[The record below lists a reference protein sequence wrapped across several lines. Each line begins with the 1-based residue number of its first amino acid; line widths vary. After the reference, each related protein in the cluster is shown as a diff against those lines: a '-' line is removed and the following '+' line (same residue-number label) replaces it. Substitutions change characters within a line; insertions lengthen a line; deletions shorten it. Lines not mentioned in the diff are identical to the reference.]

1 MFLGMYNVYIQ
12 LYMYMYIH
20 SKRLSLDR
28 FEFSASPRPYDTLL
42 KTKAR
47 IITSNLDIYNSL
59 CILNA

>member
-1 MFLGMYNVYIQ
+1 MFLGMYI
-12 LYMYMYIH
+12 YMYIH
-20 SKRLSLDR
+20 SKRLCLDR
-28 FEFSASPRPYDTLL
+28 FEFSPSPRPYDTLL